1 MDLDIPGIKDC
12 MIQEVLIWKLLIS
25 NEELGVDGI
34 DEGRHVI
41 TTMHVLRKHEISISY
56 TNVKKLLCPCIGFR
70 ILAKTHVLMKI
81 VNGHVEPKIG
91 VGESSWYNL
100 LS

>member
-1 MDLDIPGIKDC
+1 M
-12 MIQEVLIWKLLIS
+12 IWKLLIP

-34 DEGRHVI
+34 DEERHVI
-41 TTMHVLRKHEISISY
+41 TTMDVLRKHEISISY